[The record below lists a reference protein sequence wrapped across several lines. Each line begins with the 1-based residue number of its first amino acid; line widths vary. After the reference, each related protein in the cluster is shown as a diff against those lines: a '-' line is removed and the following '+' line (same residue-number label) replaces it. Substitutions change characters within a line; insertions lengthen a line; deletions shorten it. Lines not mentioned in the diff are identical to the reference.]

1 MGPDDAR
8 DSEGLI
14 ACRGC
19 EYVLTGLVV
28 GVCPECGRGFD
39 PGDARSVLSARQLR
53 RRAWR
58 PARNWMW
65 WVLGI
70 ALIVAL
76 TVAGVIPRP
85 ASGLHGGVGLWV
97 WMGKGY
103 GVQRVDRTTESL
115 RVHRWGNTVR
125 KIEAV
130 DPWSS
135 SVTVPLWM
143 LERFEGDRWRLE
155 VSDPRVRWQS
165 VLLGLNTMRSDA
177 EMFGVAIDES
187 ARDEAGQIF
196 EVEGESLALLREM
209 IRVYGM
215 EVTPW
220 LTSPTDSVVLVVD
233 PQSGELI
240 EIPAARAVEM
250 GIEVMPYRSWGAS
263 RIELMW

>member
-1 MGPDDAR
+1 M
-8 DSEGLI
+8 
-14 ACRGC
+14 
-19 EYVLTGLVV
+19 
-28 GVCPECGRGFD
+28 
-39 PGDARSVLSARQLR
+39 
-53 RRAWR
+53 
-58 PARNWMW
+58 
-65 WVLGI
+65 LGI
-70 ALIVAL
+70 ASVVML

-103 GVQRVDRTTESL
+103 GVQRVDRMAESL
-115 RVHRWGNTVR
+115 RVHRWGDRVR

-135 SVTVPLWM
+135 SVTVPLWK

-155 VSDPRVRWQS
+155 VSDPTVDWRS

-177 EMFGVAIDES
+177 EMFGVSISES

-196 EVEGESLALLREM
+196 EVEGDAVALLREL

-220 LTSPTDSVVLVVD
+220 LTSPTDAMVWVVD
-233 PQSGELI
+233 PETGELI
-240 EIPAARAVEM
+240 EIPATRAVEM
-250 GIEVMPYRSWGAS
+250 GIEVIPYRSVGAG
-263 RIELMW
+263 RIELAW